1 MGTIKF
7 EVDIPDFEKEISIN
21 VVIKKDGEVAYST
34 TSSPSTTTSTTT
46 SKARSTKKNEIPEI
60 KEEKKSTT
68 GGTVKKS
75 HNSPMSSGFG
85 GNMMN
90 IEF

>member
-60 KEEKKSTT
+60 KEEKKSTI

-75 HNSPMSSGFG
+75 NNSPISSGFG

>member
-34 TSSPSTTTSTTT
+34 TSSPS
-46 SKARSTKKNEIPEI
+46 KARSTKKNEIPEI

-75 HNSPMSSGFG
+75 NNSPMSSGFG

>member
-7 EVDIPDFEKEISIN
+7 ELDIPDFEKEISIN

-34 TSSPSTTTSTTT
+34 SSSSPSKPTETTVVVRKKKKADETPTPPTS
-46 SKARSTKKNEIPEI
+46 SNSGM
-60 KEEKKSTT
+60 S
-68 GGTVKKS
+68 GGFV
-75 HNSPMSSGFG
+75 G

-90 IEF
+90 IDF

>member
-34 TSSPSTTTSTTT
+34 TSSSLDAH
-46 SKARSTKKNEIPEI
+46 KIIP
-60 KEEKKSTT
+60 TL
-68 GGTVKKS
+68 
-75 HNSPMSSGFG
+75 GFSFFFFFCLS
-85 GNMMN
+85 NASR
-90 IEF
+90 

>member
-7 EVDIPDFEKEISIN
+7 ELDIPDFEKEISIN

-34 TSSPSTTTSTTT
+34 SASSPSKPTETTVVRKKK
-46 SKARSTKKNEIPEI
+46 KADETPTPLASSN
-60 KEEKKSTT
+60 
-68 GGTVKKS
+68 GGV
-75 HNSPMSSGFG
+75 SGGFIG

-90 IEF
+90 IDF